1 MLNLRFALR
10 TLFKKTPFVTC
21 VAIISLALG
30 IGATAAIFSLFNQIL
45 LRPLPVNQPGQLVNL
60 SAPGPMPGSNSCNQ
74 AGPCTVL
81 FSYPMFRD
89 LQREQHSFTAI
100 AAHRLFGA
108 NLAARGET
116 LSGQGVFVS
125 GSYFSV
131 LGLRPALGRLI
142 GPEDDRVEGEGQVAV
157 LSYAYWQTRFGSDP
171 HALNEKLVI
180 NGQPITIVGV
190 APRGFT
196 GTTLGAQPQ
205 VFVPL
210 TMSTLQFPAA
220 REDGLKRMQNR
231 RNYWIYL
238 FARLKPGVSLER
250 AQSAINVPFHAIIN
264 DVEAPLQKG
273 MSDQTLAK
281 FRAKRVIL
289 EPGAHGQTSV
299 STEARAPLT
308 LLLGV
313 TFLVLIIACAN
324 IANLLLARSAA
335 RASEM
340 AVRLSIGAGRLQLI
354 RQLLI
359 ESCLLAC
366 FGGLAGLLVA
376 HWTLDLIATMLPPEA
391 TQSFSFTLDWSV
403 VLFAA
408 ALTIGTGLL
417 FGLFPALHSTRPD
430 LVSTLKGQAGQ
441 PSGARAA
448 SRFRTS
454 LATAQ
459 IALSMALL
467 ASAGL
472 FTKSLMNVSRVDLGL
487 NVDHVITFGISPELN
502 GYTPERYQAFFQQ
515 LDANLAALPGVTGVG
530 ESLVPLLAG
539 DNWGNG
545 VSVEGFEA
553 GPDTDTSSRYN
564 EISPDYF
571 KTLQIPLLAGRAFT
585 AADAATAD
593 SKPAGTAPKVA
604 IVNETFARKFNLGPN
619 PVGKHMGDSGK
630 KTDTLIVGLVKD
642 AKYSDVKDKIPPV
655 YFRPY
660 LQDGQSG
667 AMTYFVRTALNP
679 DDMMATI
686 RKTVARMD
694 ANLPVEN
701 MITMPEQVK
710 ENVFLDR
717 FISVLSAAF
726 ALLATLLAAVGLY
739 GVLAYTVSQ
748 RTKEIGLRMALGA
761 DASRVRGMVLRQ
773 VGKMTIIGGAVG
785 LVAAIGLGRVAKSL
799 LYQLQGTDPIVIGG
813 SIVLLAIVA
822 LGAGLIPAQRAS
834 QVDPMTA
841 LRYE

>member
-10 TLFKKTPFVTC
+10 TLFKTPFVTS
-21 VAIISLALG
+21 VAIVSLALG

-45 LRPLPVNQPGQLVNL
+45 LRPLPVSQPAQLVNL

-74 AGPCTVL
+74 AGDCTTV
-81 FSYPMFRD
+81 FSYPMYRD
-89 LQREQHSFTAI
+89 LARQQTPFSGI

-125 GSYFSV
+125 GNYFSV
-131 LGLRPALGRLI
+131 LGLRPALGRLL
-142 GPEDDRVEGEGQVAV
+142 GPEDDRVDGEGQVAV
-157 LSYAYWQTRFGSDP
+157 LSYAYWQTRFGGDP
-171 HALNEKLVI
+171 HAVNEKLVI

-231 RNYWIYL
+231 RSYWLYL
-238 FARLKPGVSLER
+238 FARLKPGISLEQAR
-250 AQSAINVPFHAIIN
+250 TAINVPFHAIIN

-273 MSDQTLAK
+273 MSDQTMAK
-281 FRAKRVIL
+281 FRAKHVVL

-299 STEARAPLT
+299 SSEARGPLT

-313 TFLVLIIACAN
+313 TFLVLLIACAN

-376 HWTLDLIATMLPPEA
+376 HWTLDLITMLLPAEA
-391 TQSFSFTLDWSV
+391 VRSFSFALDWSV

-408 ALTIGTGLL
+408 GLTIGTGLL

-448 SRFRTS
+448 ARFRTS

-502 GYTPERYQAFFQQ
+502 GYTPERYQAFFQR
-515 LDANLAALPGVTGVG
+515 LDTNLAALPGVTGVG

-545 VSVEGFEA
+545 VSVEGFQA
-553 GPDTDTSSRYN
+553 GPDTDSGSRYN
-564 EISPDYF
+564 EISPGYF

-604 IVNETFARKFNLGPN
+604 IVNETFAKKFNLGPN
-619 PVGKHMGDSGK
+619 PVGKHMGDYGK
-630 KTDTLIVGLVKD
+630 PLDTLIVGLVKD

-660 LQDGQSG
+660 LQDGQIGS
-667 AMTYFVRTALNP
+667 MTYFVRTALDP
-679 DDMMATI
+679 KDMMATI
-686 RKTVARMD
+686 RKTVARLD

-701 MITMPEQVK
+701 MITMPDQVK

-773 VGKMTIIGGAVG
+773 VGKMTIVGGAVG
-785 LVAAIGLGRVAKSL
+785 LVGAIGLGRVAKSL
-799 LYQLQGTDPIVIGG
+799 LFQLQGVDPIVIAG
-813 SIVLLAIVA
+813 SIVLLAAVA

>member
-1 MLNLRFALR
+1 MLNLKFALR
-10 TLFKKTPFVTC
+10 TLFRTPFVTV

-45 LRPLPVNQPGQLVNL
+45 LRPLPVSHPDQLVNL

-89 LQREQHSFTAI
+89 LERQQQSFTAI

-108 NLAARGET
+108 NLSARGTT
-116 LSGQGVFVS
+116 LSAQGVFVS
-125 GSYFSV
+125 GSYFPV
-131 LGLRPALGRLI
+131 LGIQPALGRLL
-142 GPEDDRVEGEGQVAV
+142 GPEDDRVPGDGRVAV

-171 HALNEKLVI
+171 KVLNDSIII
-180 NGQPITIVGV
+180 NGQPMTIVGV
-190 APRGFT
+190 APRGFE
-196 GTTLGAQPQ
+196 GTTLGARPQ
-205 VFVPL
+205 VYVPI
-210 TMSTLQFPAA
+210 TMSVLQSPADRDA
-220 REDGLKRMQNR
+220 GMKRMTDR

-238 FARLKPGVSLER
+238 FARLKPGVSLDQAR
-250 AQSAINVPFHAIIN
+250 TAINVPFHAIIN

-281 FRAKRVIL
+281 FKGRRVIL
-289 EPGAHGQTSV
+289 EPGSHGQTTISGD
-299 STEARAPLT
+299 ARGPLT

-313 TFLVLIIACAN
+313 TLLVLLIACAN

-335 RASEM
+335 RAGEM

-354 RQLLI
+354 RQLLV

-366 FGGLAGLLVA
+366 FGGAAGLLVA
-376 HWTLDLIATMLPPEA
+376 HWTLDLITTMLPHDA
-391 TQSFSFTLDWSV
+391 AQSLSFTLDGSI

-408 ALTIGTGLL
+408 ALTLGTGLL

-448 SRFRTS
+448 ARFRTS

-472 FTKSLMNVSRVDLGL
+472 FVRSLVNVSRVSLGL
-487 NVDHVITFGISPELN
+487 NPDHVITFGVSPELN
-502 GYTPERYQAFFQQ
+502 GYSSQRSQAFFQQ
-515 LDANLAALPGVTGVG
+515 LEDALRALPGASAVG
-530 ESLVPLLAG
+530 DSLVPLLAG
-539 DNWGNG
+539 DSWGNS
-545 VSVEGFEA
+545 VSVEGYEA
-553 GPDTDTSSRYN
+553 GPDTDMNSRYN
-564 EISPDYF
+564 EIGPGYF
-571 KTLQIPLLAGRAFT
+571 RTLEIPLLAGRYFT
-585 AADAATAD
+585 RADGPTAD
-593 SKPAGTAPKVA
+593 EKPPGTSPKVV
-604 IVNETFARKFNLGPN
+604 IVNEAFAKRFNLGPN
-619 PVGKHMGDSGK
+619 PIGKHIGDRN
-630 KTDTLIVGLVKD
+630 KTPDSLIVGLVKD
-642 AKYSDVKDKIPPV
+642 AKYNDVKDKIPAV
-655 YFRPY
+655 FFRPY
-660 LQDGQSG
+660 MQDDHLGSI
-667 AMTYFVRTALNP
+667 TFFVRTKVDPEAF
-679 DDMMATI
+679 MATI
-686 RKTVARMD
+686 RKAVAQLD
-694 ANLPVEN
+694 PNLPVEN
-701 MITMPEQVK
+701 LLTMPDQVK

-739 GVLAYTVSQ
+739 GVLAYTVAQ

-761 DASRVRGMVLRQ
+761 DAARVRGMVLRQ
-773 VGKMTIIGGAVG
+773 VGKMTLIGSAVG
-785 LVAAIGLGRVAKSL
+785 LVAAIALARVAKSVL
-799 LYQLQGTDPIVIGG
+799 FQLQPTDPGVLAL
-813 SIVLLAIVA
+813 SVVLLALVA
-822 LGAGLIPAQRAS
+822 LGAGLIPAHRAA
-834 QVDPMTA
+834 QVDPMHA